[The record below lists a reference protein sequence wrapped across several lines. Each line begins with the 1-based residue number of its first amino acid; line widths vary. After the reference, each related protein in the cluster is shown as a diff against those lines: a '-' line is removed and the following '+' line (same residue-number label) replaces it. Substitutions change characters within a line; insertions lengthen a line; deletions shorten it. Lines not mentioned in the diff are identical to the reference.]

1 MVVPIPADSAL
12 PDHLPR
18 VDYAD
23 AYAVT
28 LPPGSSTDPREWVDR
43 LFSHP
48 PTALR
53 VLMGA
58 RDRLVGTAGLKRAD
72 SGQARPFPELAR
84 TDNEV
89 VLGVDDLHLDFRVGV
104 HVVPVPDGVRLTV
117 GTVVQFH
124 NAFGRLYFLP
134 VRPAH
139 KVIVRSMLH
148 RAANR
153 RPEGD

>member
-1 MVVPIPADSAL
+1 MAVPIPADSAL
-12 PDHLPR
+12 HLPR

-28 LPPGSSTDPREWVDR
+28 LPPGSSTDPDEWVDR

-48 PTALR
+48 PMALR
-53 VLMGA
+53 VLLGA
-58 RDRLVGTAGLKRAD
+58 RDRLVGTAGLKRA
-72 SGQARPFPELAR
+72 GGRQAGPFPELAR
-84 TDNEV
+84 SENEV
-89 VLGVDDLHLDFRVGV
+89 VLGMDDLHLDFRVGV
-104 HVVPVPDGVRLTV
+104 HVAEIADGVRLTV

-139 KVIVRSMLH
+139 KVIVRSMLN
-148 RAANR
+148 RASKR
-153 RPEGD
+153 